1 MTPIYDLMKI
11 LSTKQLKI
19 VLFLHK
25 YFSQSPLCVRYHLF
39 QFPAEE
45 SEVQKGRHL
54 SRVTQ
59 LSLSFSCQRLY
70 RFSSFHTLPYS
81 FSTQL
86 QKYSS
91 SLTTDVPNY
100 FCCLNCHSISFSS
113 IHQAYIEC
121 LINPGRNLIS
131 RNLHGRH

>member
-1 MTPIYDLMKI
+1 MKS
-11 LSTKQLKI
+11 LSYAPSTTLSPSQL
-19 VLFLHK
+19 FFFFFFYN

-59 LSLSFSCQRLY
+59 LSLNFSCQRLY
-70 RFSSFHTLPYS
+70 RFSSLHSLPYS

-86 QKYSS
+86 QKYS
-91 SLTTDVPNY
+91 
-100 FCCLNCHSISFSS
+100 CLLELLMYLITCAVQTVTISPFLPFIKHILNALSIQVG
-113 IHQAYIEC
+113 I
-121 LINPGRNLIS
+121 
-131 RNLHGRH
+131 